1 LEEDYLISH
10 KLSWFGKIISVQP
23 RIRLLRSFDQRSH
36 SYLGY
41 SIGIHGSINGEEC
54 DFSVGIGRSAQT
66 KHQFKVGDEISGES
80 IPVTDPKKEPV
91 EFYKTSKLSIIRSSQ
106 ALSTYPP
113 WNDIPVDIEEYR
125 ERGHRRLSA
134 KTYDTHCKSCKWGCR
149 MPVEMIIDHWNPHMK
164 RYRFETFCYGPKSC
178 QLYKAGPKRIV
189 PGRKGMTW
197 EEPDWIDEEDTNHR
211 SDDE

>member
-1 LEEDYLISH
+1 MSGGIKINS
-10 KLSWFGKIISVQP
+10 KINWFGKIISIQP

-41 SIGIHGSINGEEC
+41 SIVLKGKIDDQERK
-54 DFSVGIGRSAQT
+54 FSVGIGKAAQG
-66 KHQFKVGDEISGES
+66 KYRFKVGDDISGES
-80 IPVTDPKKEPV
+80 LLVPDTKKEPV
-91 EFYKTSKLSIIRSSQ
+91 EFYKTSKLKVIKSSNPIGNH
-106 ALSTYPP
+106 PP
-113 WNDIPVDIEEYR
+113 WNDVPVTLEEYR

-134 KTYDTHCKSCKWGCR
+134 KTYENRCQCCKWGCR
-149 MPVEMIIDHWNPHMK
+149 MPIEIIIDHWNPRLK

-197 EEPDWIDEEDTNHR
+197 EEPDWIDEESTGHR
-211 SDDE
+211 NEDE